1 MTTKPSSSRPA
12 STSRLIWRKFAIPLF
27 FLLLGIVFATWAA
40 RIPAIRDHL
49 QLDAATLALVLLCGG
64 IGAVGSFPL
73 AAWITGHYGAR
84 HSTLYAGLALLV
96 SLPLLGLAPGLASL
110 MLICTLYGAASSC
123 FDVAINALGAQAE
136 RDAGRPIM
144 SMLHGW
150 FCVGTFSGALVASA
164 VAGLG
169 ITPVWHFLLVAAL
182 FLYPLYAAYVAL
194 PDDRPEHDPERKLFA
209 MPHGHLVVLGVIAFC
224 GAIVEGSV
232 ADWSGIYMK
241 DHIGASDGATPLA
254 YAAFAGMM
262 LIMRMIGDGLK
273 ARYDARRV
281 VWVGTLVASAGIA
294 LAVVAPGMAVAILGF
309 AIAGTGVAAVFPF
322 VFSAAGRHGSTA
334 LAAVATLGYSGSLI
348 GPPLF
353 GFLAHGWGLQ
363 AALALLGVLC
373 LAMAGSSRRALWL
386 Q

>member
-1 MTTKPSSSRPA
+1 MTTELYTSSP
-12 STSRLIWRKFAIPLF
+12 STSTPRGWQRVAIPLL
-27 FLLLGIVFATWAA
+27 FLLLGLVFATWAA

-96 SLPLLGLAPGLASL
+96 SLPLLGLAPNLATL
-110 MLICTLYGAASSC
+110 MVISTCYGAASSC

-136 RDAGRPIM
+136 RAAGRPIM

-150 FCVGTFSGALVASA
+150 FCVGTFSGALIASPL
-164 VAGLG
+164 AGLG
-169 ITPVWHFLLVAAL
+169 IAPVWHFLLLSAL
-182 FLYPLYAAYVAL
+182 FIWPLYAAYQAL
-194 PDDRPEHDPERKLFA
+194 PDDRPEHDPARKLFA
-209 MPHGHLVVLGVIAFC
+209 LPHGHLVVLGVIAFC

-241 DHIGASDGATPLA
+241 DHIGASDGTTPLA

-262 LIMRMIGDGLK
+262 LIMRMVGDGLK

-281 VWVGTLVASAGIA
+281 VSLGTLVASIGIA
-294 LAVVAPGMAVAILGF
+294 LAVVATSMVPAVIGF
-309 AIAGTGVAAVFPF
+309 AIAGVGVAAVFPF
-322 VFSAAGRHGSTA
+322 VFSAAGRHGSSA

-363 AALALLGVLC
+363 AALAALGVIA
-373 LAMAGSSRRALWL
+373 LAMALSSRRAQWL

>member
-1 MTTKPSSSRPA
+1 MTTKQSPPPRSFPA
-12 STSRLIWRKFAIPLF
+12 SLTWRKLAIPLF

-84 HSTLYAGLALLV
+84 HSALYAGLALLV
-96 SLPLLGLAPGLASL
+96 SLPLLGLAPGTGML
-110 MLICTLYGAASSC
+110 MLVCTIYGAASSC

-136 RDAGRPIM
+136 RQAGRPIM

-150 FCVGTFSGALVASA
+150 FCVGTFSGALAASA
-164 VAGLG
+164 VAGMG
-169 ITPVWHFLLVAAL
+169 IAPVWHFLLVAAL
-182 FLYPLYAAYVAL
+182 FLYPLYAGYQAL

-209 MPHGHLVVLGVIAFC
+209 LPHGHLVVLGVIAFC

-241 DHIGASDGATPLA
+241 DHIGASDGTTPLA

-262 LIMRMIGDGLK
+262 LIMRMVGDRLK

-281 VWVGTLVASAGIA
+281 VWIGTLVASGGIA
-294 LAVVAPGMAVAILGF
+294 LAVAAPGMATAILGF

-322 VFSAAGRHGSTA
+322 VFSAAGRHGSSA

-348 GPPLF
+348 GPPVF

-373 LAMAGSSRRALWL
+373 LAMSGSSRRAQWL

>member
-1 MTTKPSSSRPA
+1 MTTKPSPSRPA
-12 STSRLIWRKFAIPLF
+12 SPSRLIWRKFAIPLF

-150 FCVGTFSGALVASA
+150 FCVGTFSGALIASA

-169 ITPVWHFLLVAAL
+169 IAPVWHFLLVAAL

-194 PDDRPEHDPERKLFA
+194 PDDRPEHDPQRKLFA
-209 MPHGHLVVLGVIAFC
+209 VPHGHLVVLGVIAFC

-241 DHIGASDGATPLA
+241 DHIGASDGSTPLA

-262 LIMRMIGDGLK
+262 LIMRMVGDSLK

-281 VWVGTLVASAGIA
+281 VWIGTLVASAGIA

-348 GPPLF
+348 GPPVF

>member
-1 MTTKPSSSRPA
+1 MTTKPSPSRPA
-12 STSRLIWRKFAIPLF
+12 SPSRLIWRKFAIPLF

-110 MLICTLYGAASSC
+110 MLVCTLYGAASSC

-150 FCVGTFSGALVASA
+150 FCVGTFSGALIASA

-169 ITPVWHFLLVAAL
+169 IAPVWHFLLVAAL

-194 PDDRPEHDPERKLFA
+194 PDDRPEHDPQRKLFA
-209 MPHGHLVVLGVIAFC
+209 VPHGHLVVLGVIAFC

-241 DHIGASDGATPLA
+241 DHIGASDGSTPLA

-262 LIMRMIGDGLK
+262 LIMRMVGDSLK

-348 GPPLF
+348 GPPVF

>member
-1 MTTKPSSSRPA
+1 M
-12 STSRLIWRKFAIPLF
+12 IWRKFAIPLF

-110 MLICTLYGAASSC
+110 MLVCTLYGAASSC

-169 ITPVWHFLLVAAL
+169 IAPVWHFLLVAAL

-194 PDDRPEHDPERKLFA
+194 PDDRPEHDPQRKLFA
-209 MPHGHLVVLGVIAFC
+209 VPHGHLVVLGVIAFC

-241 DHIGASDGATPLA
+241 DHIGASDGSTPLA

-262 LIMRMIGDGLK
+262 LIMRMVGDSLK

-281 VWVGTLVASAGIA
+281 VWVGTLVASVGIA

-348 GPPLF
+348 GPPVF

>member
-1 MTTKPSSSRPA
+1 MTTELFTSA
-12 STSRLIWRKFAIPLF
+12 SHPPLRRWWRRIAIPLF
-27 FLLLGIVFATWAA
+27 FLLLGMVFATWAA

-84 HSTLYAGLALLV
+84 HSTLYSGLALLV
-96 SLPLLGLAPGLASL
+96 SLPLLGLAPGLWSL
-110 MLICTLYGAASSC
+110 MAVCTCYGAASSC

-150 FCVGTFSGALVASA
+150 FCVGTFSGALVASG
-164 VAGLG
+164 VASLG
-169 ITPVWHFLLVAAL
+169 IAPVWHFLLLSAL
-182 FLYPLYAAYVAL
+182 FVRPLYAAYQAM
-194 PDDRPEHDPERKLFA
+194 PDDRPEHDPERQLFVL
-209 MPHGHLVVLGVIAFC
+209 PHGHLVVLGVIAFC

-262 LIMRMIGDGLK
+262 LVMRMIGDGLK

-281 VWVGTLVASAGIA
+281 VSVGTLVASGGIA
-294 LAVVAPGMAVAILGF
+294 LAVASASMAPAILGF
-309 AIAGTGVAAVFPF
+309 AIAGIGVAAVFPF

-348 GPPLF
+348 GPPVF

-373 LAMAGSSRRALWL
+373 LAMAASSRRAQWL

>member
-1 MTTKPSSSRPA
+1 MTTKPSPSRPA
-12 STSRLIWRKFAIPLF
+12 SPSRLIWRKFAIPLF

-110 MLICTLYGAASSC
+110 MLVCTLYGAASSC

-150 FCVGTFSGALVASA
+150 FCVGTFSGALIASA

-169 ITPVWHFLLVAAL
+169 IAPVWHFLLVAAL

-194 PDDRPEHDPERKLFA
+194 PDDRPEHDPQRKLFA
-209 MPHGHLVVLGVIAFC
+209 VPHGHLVVLGVIAFC

-241 DHIGASDGATPLA
+241 DHIGASDGSTPLA

-262 LIMRMIGDGLK
+262 LIMRMVGDSLK

-309 AIAGTGVAAVFPF
+309 AIDGTGVAAVFPF

-348 GPPLF
+348 GPPVF

>member
-1 MTTKPSSSRPA
+1 MTTKHCIPA
-12 STSRLIWRKFAIPLF
+12 LPHNHQAWRKIAIPFL
-27 FLLLGIVFATWAA
+27 FLLLGVVFSTWAA
-40 RIPAIRDHL
+40 RIPAIRDQL

-73 AAWITGHYGAR
+73 AAWITGHFGAR
-84 HSTLYAGLALLV
+84 HSSLYAGLVLLL
-96 SLPLLGLAPGLASL
+96 SLPLLALAPGLWTL
-110 MLICTLYGAASSC
+110 MAVCTLYGAASSC

-136 RDAGRPIM
+136 REAGRPIM

-150 FCVGTFSGALVASA
+150 FCVGTFSGALIASA

-169 ITPVWHFLLVAAL
+169 VAPLWHFLLAAAL
-182 FLYPLYAAYVAL
+182 LAWPLYASCQAL
-194 PDDRPEHDPERKLFA
+194 PDDRPQYDPQRQLFA
-209 MPHGHLVVLGVIAFC
+209 LPHGHLVVLGVIAFC

-262 LIMRMIGDGLK
+262 LVMRMVGDGLK

-281 VWVGTLVASAGIA
+281 VSIGTLVATGGMA
-294 LAVVAPGMAVAILGF
+294 LAVTAQGMTPAILGF
-309 AIAGTGVAAVFPF
+309 AIAGAGVAAVFPF

-348 GPPLF
+348 GPPVF

-363 AALALLGVLC
+363 AALALLGALC
-373 LAMAGSSRRALWL
+373 LAMALSSRRAQWL

>member
-1 MTTKPSSSRPA
+1 MTTKPSPSRPA
-12 STSRLIWRKFAIPLF
+12 SPSRLIWRKFAIPLF

-169 ITPVWHFLLVAAL
+169 IAPVWHFLLVAAL

-194 PDDRPEHDPERKLFA
+194 PDDRPQHDPQRKLFA
-209 MPHGHLVVLGVIAFC
+209 VPHGHLVVLGVIAFC

-241 DHIGASDGATPLA
+241 DHIGASDGSTPLA

-262 LIMRMIGDGLK
+262 LIMRMVGDSLK

-281 VWVGTLVASAGIA
+281 VWIGTLVASAGIA

-348 GPPLF
+348 GPPVF

>member
-1 MTTKPSSSRPA
+1 MTTKPSPSRPA
-12 STSRLIWRKFAIPLF
+12 SPSRLIWRKFAIPLF

-110 MLICTLYGAASSC
+110 MLVCTLYGAASSC

-150 FCVGTFSGALVASA
+150 FCVGTFSGALIASA

-169 ITPVWHFLLVAAL
+169 IAPVWHFLLVAAL

-194 PDDRPEHDPERKLFA
+194 PDDRPEHDPQRKLFA
-209 MPHGHLVVLGVIAFC
+209 VPHGHLVVLGVIAFC

-241 DHIGASDGATPLA
+241 DHIGASDGSTPLA

-262 LIMRMIGDGLK
+262 LIMRMVGDSLK

-281 VWVGTLVASAGIA
+281 VWIGTLVASAGIA

-348 GPPLF
+348 GPPVF

>member
-1 MTTKPSSSRPA
+1 MTTKPSPSRPA
-12 STSRLIWRKFAIPLF
+12 SPSRLIWRKFAIPLF

-169 ITPVWHFLLVAAL
+169 IAPVWHFLLVAAL

-194 PDDRPEHDPERKLFA
+194 PDDRPEHDPQRKLFA
-209 MPHGHLVVLGVIAFC
+209 VPHGHLVVLGVIAFC

-241 DHIGASDGATPLA
+241 DHIGASDGSTPLA

-262 LIMRMIGDGLK
+262 LIMRMVGDSLK

-281 VWVGTLVASAGIA
+281 VWIGTLVASAGIA

-348 GPPLF
+348 GPPVF

>member
-1 MTTKPSSSRPA
+1 
-12 STSRLIWRKFAIPLF
+12 
-27 FLLLGIVFATWAA
+27 
-40 RIPAIRDHL
+40 
-49 QLDAATLALVLLCGG
+49 VLLCGG

-96 SLPLLGLAPGLASL
+96 SLPLLGLAPNVASL
-110 MLICTLYGAASSC
+110 MLICTIYGAASSC

-150 FCVGTFSGALVASA
+150 FCVGTFSGALAASA
-164 VAGLG
+164 VAGMG
-169 ITPVWHFLLVAAL
+169 VAPIWHFLLVAAL
-182 FLYPLYAAYVAL
+182 FLYPLYACYEAL
-194 PDDRPEHDPERKLFA
+194 PDDRPEHDPARKLFA
-209 MPHGHLVVLGVIAFC
+209 LPHGHLVVLGVIAFC

-262 LIMRMIGDGLK
+262 LIMRMIGDRLK

-281 VWVGTLVASAGIA
+281 VWVGTLVASLGIA
-294 LAVVAPGMAVAILGF
+294 LAVAAPAWRWPSWALPLRGPAWPRCSRSSSAPPADTAPAPWRRWPHWV
-309 AIAGTGVAAVFPF
+309 TAA
-322 VFSAAGRHGSTA
+322 A
-334 LAAVATLGYSGSLI
+334 
-348 GPPLF
+348 
-353 GFLAHGWGLQ
+353 
-363 AALALLGVLC
+363 
-373 LAMAGSSRRALWL
+373 
-386 Q
+386 

>member
-1 MTTKPSSSRPA
+1 MTTKPSPSRPA
-12 STSRLIWRKFAIPLF
+12 SPSRLIWRKFAIPLF

-110 MLICTLYGAASSC
+110 MLVCTLYGAASSC

-150 FCVGTFSGALVASA
+150 FCVGTFSGALAASA

-169 ITPVWHFLLVAAL
+169 IAPVWHFLLVAAL

-194 PDDRPEHDPERKLFA
+194 PDDRPEHDPQRKLFA
-209 MPHGHLVVLGVIAFC
+209 VPHGHLVVLGVIAFC

-241 DHIGASDGATPLA
+241 DHIGASDGSTPLA

-262 LIMRMIGDGLK
+262 LIMRMVGDSLK

-281 VWVGTLVASAGIA
+281 VWIGTLVASAGIA

-348 GPPLF
+348 GPPVF